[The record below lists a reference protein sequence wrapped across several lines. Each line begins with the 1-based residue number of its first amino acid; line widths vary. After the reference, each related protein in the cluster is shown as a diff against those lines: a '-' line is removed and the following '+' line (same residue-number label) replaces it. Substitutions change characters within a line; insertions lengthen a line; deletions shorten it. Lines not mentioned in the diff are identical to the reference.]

1 MNMNKKISMVCFV
14 LLVLASTLKAQDSV
28 AVRIHPKYDKVSGLH
43 RSIFGENYRKEWA
56 AKVKL
61 PYLRLSQLHGGLT
74 PEKLGGGEQTH
85 SLRLV
90 DPNGEE
96 WVLRTLEKDAS
107 KLLPKDLQQTFAS
120 DLLDDATSTLHP
132 FGALVVPP
140 LSDAL
145 HVPHANPIIGV
156 VAPDPNLGQ
165 YAAEF
170 TGKVCLLEERE
181 PTGKSI
187 NTEKAE
193 DALMEDNDNRIDS
206 REFIRARMLDVF
218 IADWD
223 RHEDQ
228 WRWQGKK
235 TEKGK
240 RYVAVPRDRDDALN
254 MRQGMVEYLVRRRW
268 LFPVIQTFDSRVED
282 VRYSMFKSRFMN
294 SYPELIIS
302 YQEWMDMANNF
313 KQTLTDNLLEAA
325 LRRMPPEIYR
335 MRHDELLKKLKER
348 RDNMPAAMDEYYRFA
363 NRIVDIRLSN
373 RNEHVEIGDA
383 IGGGM
388 KIFVN
393 KISKKGALEDT
404 LLNAAFDPAITK
416 EIRLFVADGNDK
428 VVVNTKNTVIRLR
441 IVGGEG
447 QKQYQVVES
456 NKRIKLYGK
465 DNNRHSF
472 SGDSSRFVTHF
483 ANDTATAAIHN
494 TNLYNV
500 TMPLVSASINR
511 DDGFL
516 LSLGFRYTGQ
526 GGFRKFPFTTTQ
538 ELLVTHS
545 FTTKAF
551 AIHYLGD
558 WTKVVGNADLM
569 LLADIKAPNNTVNF
583 FGRGN
588 GSVYDRSRDFS
599 TYYRTRFNTYDF
611 APMLRWHLDSTS
623 NFSVGPS
630 ISYYHLDPSDNT
642 GRFIND
648 AAAIGSY
655 DSTTVRKDKL
665 HAGIVMDYVIDKR
678 DSKVFPSSGIYF
690 DVKAVAYSGL
700 NSSSRSF
707 GQVIP
712 ELSIYQGLGHR
723 LVLADRIG
731 GGVTI
736 GQSAFYQSLFLGG
749 QGNLLGYRKNRFAGR
764 DMIYNNLE
772 ARLKLGDVSSYYLP
786 GQFGISGFYDVGR
799 VWDKHDQSNV
809 LHQGVGGGAYFAPA
823 SFFVLQAQ
831 AGYSS
836 EGWYPEF
843 SFRYRF

>member
-1 MNMNKKISMVCFV
+1 MVCFV
-14 LLVLASTLKAQDSV
+14 VLAVASTLKAQDSI
-28 AVRIHPKYDKVSGLH
+28 AVRIHPKYDQVSGLH

-85 SLRLV
+85 SMRLV
-90 DPNGEE
+90 DPAGEE

-140 LSDAL
+140 FADAL
-145 HVPHANPIIGV
+145 HIPHANPVIGV

-235 TEKGK
+235 TDKGK

-254 MRQGMVEYLVRRRW
+254 LRQGMVEYLVRRRW

-282 VRYSMFKSRFMN
+282 VHYSMFKSRFMN

-383 IGGGM
+383 SGGGM
-388 KIFVN
+388 KIYVN
-393 KISKKGALEDT
+393 KISKKGILEDT

-441 IVGGEG
+441 IVGGQG

-456 NKRIKLYGK
+456 NKRIKLYGR
-465 DNNRHSF
+465 DNNLHSF

-483 ANDTATAAIHN
+483 ANDTATTAIHN
-494 TNLYNV
+494 SNLYNV
-500 TMPLVSASINR
+500 TMPLVSASVNR

-558 WTKVVGNADLM
+558 WTKVVGNADLV

-588 GSVYDRSRDFS
+588 GSVYDHSRDFS

-623 NFSVGPS
+623 NFSIGPS
-630 ISYYHLDPSDNT
+630 VSYYHLDPTDNA

-648 AAAIGSY
+648 AGAIGSY
-655 DSTTVRKDKL
+655 DSTTVSKDKL
-665 HAGIVMDYVIDKR
+665 HAGVVISYVIDKR

-690 DVKAVAYSGL
+690 DLEAVAYSGL
-700 NSSSRSF
+700 NSYSRSF

-712 ELSIYQGLGHR
+712 ELSIYQRLGNR

-799 VWDKHDQSNV
+799 VWDKHDQSNM
-809 LHQGVGGGAYFAPA
+809 LHQGVGGGIYFAPA